1 MMWSFGS
8 KREDPV
14 QDQQQQ
20 QQQQTTSSTNRSN
33 GGDPGADQQ
42 QSEKSGGALAAKSR
56 MFYKN
61 KKLTSSGHNASSSNT
76 KSSSSNPKPH
86 TGMSPRTPQQKK
98 RIFGGGGS
106 SSNRRKSVSNSGDE
120 FIPDVSV
127 SVNETSNGIEV
138 SFPGSDNAS
147 GSKGKSGKS
156 RLSVQTPV
164 ISLKEQI
171 LERQRVFNG
180 RFSTVLPASNDNV
193 FSTTTANK
201 WKPKGHRI
209 PLLGITSADAAYSDA
224 LHMLKTI
231 PIVDE
236 RAAVQQELN
245 LLDTEI
251 FSLQHDRIWLEQGL
265 ETTTSSNSGKTNR
278 GSDSSSNSSSLM
290 NKENIAVTWDTHKL
304 LKDDASKKQPLSV
317 SERSALQ
324 KQRGNSMTIH
334 LSNNRTQEIF
344 VSKFGSK
351 QHNSRST
358 CLFKN
363 DASITTIVPNNSSS
377 SADTGTT
384 TLQHV
389 SLISPT
395 SSSSSSRS
403 SGNSGL
409 YFSQDAGESANI
421 GQLPNKLSQRF
432 VDEIEMADEG
442 RPGIQDLAY
451 LSTGSRGCYFAKFQ
465 SGECWWG
472 SAVEDAN
479 FQHIMNAWDVYRVAF
494 GPIKNIELGPPG
506 QQNSK
511 GNNSNTKSAPTNSWI
526 ILSHDGKAAW
536 KNLPSRLSNKLE
548 RGLANAA
555 APVEVSLGPGDSYF
569 VRFLDGSIEYSLP
582 SKIARVCER
591 IEERGGNITNISLH
605 PDICHDFVIR
615 HTELTR

>member
-1 MMWSFGS
+1 MWSFGS

-20 QQQQTTSSTNRSN
+20 QKQTTTNRAK

-42 QSEKSGGALAAKSR
+42 QPRQLSPKSGGSLAAKSR

-61 KKLTSSGHNASSSNT
+61 KKLTSSSQHASSSIT
-76 KSSSSNPKPH
+76 KSSNPKPPAI
-86 TGMSPRTPQQKK
+86 SPRTPQQEMRKK
-98 RIFGGGGS
+98 RIFGGGS
-106 SSNRRKSVSNSGDE
+106 SSNTRKSVPNIGDVYL
-120 FIPDVSV
+120 PDV
-127 SVNETSNGIEV
+127 SVNETTNGIEV
-138 SFPGSDNAS
+138 SFPGSESTA
-147 GSKGKSGKS
+147 KGKSIKS

-171 LERQRVFNG
+171 LQRQRVFKSI
-180 RFSTVLPASNDNV
+180 FSTVLPASNNNV
-193 FSTTTANK
+193 FSATNANK

-209 PLLGITSADAAYSDA
+209 PLLGITSADAGYPDA
-224 LHMLKTI
+224 LHMLKNI

-236 RAAVQQELN
+236 RTAVQQELN

-251 FSLQHDRIWLEQGL
+251 SSLQRDRIWLEQGL
-265 ETTTSSNSGKTNR
+265 QNTTSSNSGEIHR
-278 GSDSSSNSSSLM
+278 GSDSSSLM
-290 NKENIAVTWDTHKL
+290 NKENVAVTWDTHKL
-304 LKDDASKKQPLSV
+304 LKDDAIKKQPLSV
-317 SERSALQ
+317 SERNVLQ
-324 KQRGNSMTIH
+324 KQRGNSITIH
-334 LSNNRTQEIF
+334 LSNNRTQESF
-344 VSKFGSK
+344 VSKFGGK

-377 SADTGTT
+377 VDTGTT

-389 SLISPT
+389 SLISPA
-395 SSSSSSRS
+395 SSKAASN
-403 SGNSGL
+403 GGL
-409 YFSQDAGESANI
+409 YFSQDAGKSENI

-432 VDEIEMADEG
+432 VDESETVADE
-442 RPGIQDLAY
+442 RPGIEDLAY

-479 FQHIMNAWDVYRVAF
+479 FQLILNAWDIYRVAF
-494 GPIKNIELGPPG
+494 GPMKSIEYGPSEH
-506 QQNSK
+506 QKSK
-511 GNNSNTKSAPTNSWI
+511 SNNNKATSTNSWI

-548 RGLANAA
+548 RGMANSV

-569 VRFLDGSIEYSLP
+569 VRFLDGSIDYSLP